1 MEVEDLFIE
10 MLKESI
16 DDLRNGKLPKGKFMG
31 KYMAKLNELD
41 KENAFRF
48 KRPQVVGAGSEP
60 NNNWLDY
67 IIGLS
72 EEEFTNFKIALMT

>member
-1 MEVEDLFIE
+1 

-16 DDLRNGKLPKGKFMG
+16 DDLRRGKLPKGKFMG
-31 KYMAKLNELD
+31 KYMAKLNEAD

-48 KRPQVVGAGSEP
+48 KRPQVVGGGKES

-72 EEEFTNFKIALMT
+72 EEEFGYFKIALMT